1 MYLFWKEF
9 FSFGKVFELCSLI
22 MGKLVKGY
30 KIYNFEVMKIINLYV
45 FGFFGYYEVFILIYF
60 NLMRVKMVFFKL
72 INK

>member
-1 MYLFWKEF
+1 
-9 FSFGKVFELCSLI
+9 

-45 FGFFGYYEVFILIYF
+45 FFFGYYMYEVFILIYF

>member
-1 MYLFWKEF
+1 
-9 FSFGKVFELCSLI
+9 

-45 FGFFGYYEVFILIYF
+45 FFFFGYYEVFILIYF
-60 NLMRVKMVFFKL
+60 NLMKVKMGFFKL

>member
-1 MYLFWKEF
+1 
-9 FSFGKVFELCSLI
+9 

-30 KIYNFEVMKIINLYV
+30 KIYNFEVMKIINLYG
-45 FGFFGYYEVFILIYF
+45 FFFGYYEVFILIYF

>member
-1 MYLFWKEF
+1 
-9 FSFGKVFELCSLI
+9 

-45 FGFFGYYEVFILIYF
+45 FFFGYYGVFILIYF
-60 NLMRVKMVFFKL
+60 NLMRVKMVLFKL